1 MSAFADVKER
11 EDKAMTPM
19 MEQYFEI
26 KKNYKDFLLFY
37 RLGDFYEMF
46 FDDAIVASR
55 EIGLTLTGRDCG
67 EAERAPMCGVPFHAA
82 DEYIGKLINKGYKIA
97 ICEQIEDPATAKG
110 IVKRDVIRVVT
121 PGTLIETELLNETKN
136 NYLCALYMDEFEY
149 GVCFCDV
156 STAEVYATS
165 ISGANMDAALINEI
179 GTYAPAEVISNL
191 SKNKFRETA
200 DFIVG
205 RAHAMLLDN
214 QPHRFEFSESLERVK
229 RQFADT
235 LRDSDLEN
243 KVIICAVGALLGY
256 IEETQKKDISYIK
269 KLNIYSDGQY
279 LDMDI
284 NTRRNLELTESMR
297 TKEKRGTLLWVLDKT
312 RSSMGARMLR
322 KWIEHPL
329 LTSSAIVRRQ
339 NAVEEL
345 YNNFMLREGISE
357 LLDRVLDLERL
368 VTKIVYGTA
377 NARDLR
383 AVSSTLEILPELHDM
398 LEECKSDE
406 LGRIWREMDTLAD
419 ICDLIMRS
427 IKEEAPISVREG
439 GMIADGYN
447 AQVDEFRSIIQGG
460 GEWKEAIA
468 EAEREATGI
477 KNLKISYNKV
487 FGYYIEVTK
496 SQIGLVPDRYI
507 RKQTLANCER
517 YITEELKDMEARVL
531 GATDKLCALEYE
543 LFCGVR
549 STVAENSAR
558 LQKTATLL
566 AELDAYFSLASVAAK
581 NRYVRPQISS
591 SDEIIIKDGRHPV
604 VEQFVKDTYFVPD
617 DTRLDTKG
625 ERLMLIT
632 GPNMAGKS
640 TYMRQVALIV
650 LMAQMGSFVP
660 AAEAEIGIVDKIFTR
675 VGASD
680 DLASG
685 QSTFMLEMNEVA
697 YILRNATKTSLI
709 IYDEV
714 GRGTSTFDGMSIARA
729 IVEYTSSRKIGAK
742 TLFATHYHELTS
754 MEEEFD
760 GIVNYNIA
768 AKKRGD
774 NITFLRKIVRGS
786 TDDSYGIE
794 VANLAGLPRD
804 VIKRAREILSSV
816 EQSAK
821 NLRLS
826 DKEAKIEE
834 KDDTLITFDDCI
846 NDGVIEE
853 IKNTDINT
861 LSPYE
866 CMSLLFDWKKR
877 LG

>member
-1 MSAFADVKER
+1 
-11 EDKAMTPM
+11 
-19 MEQYFEI
+19 
-26 KKNYKDFLLFY
+26 
-37 RLGDFYEMF
+37 
-46 FDDAIVASR
+46 
-55 EIGLTLTGRDCG
+55 
-67 EAERAPMCGVPFHAA
+67 
-82 DEYIGKLINKGYKIA
+82 
-97 ICEQIEDPATAKG
+97 
-110 IVKRDVIRVVT
+110 
-121 PGTLIETELLNETKN
+121 
-136 NYLCALYMDEFEY
+136 
-149 GVCFCDV
+149 
-156 STAEVYATS
+156 
-165 ISGANMDAALINEI
+165 
-179 GTYAPAEVISNL
+179 
-191 SKNKFRETA
+191 
-200 DFIVG
+200 
-205 RAHAMLLDN
+205 
-214 QPHRFEFSESLERVK
+214 
-229 RQFADT
+229 
-235 LRDSDLEN
+235 
-243 KVIICAVGALLGY
+243 
-256 IEETQKKDISYIK
+256 
-269 KLNIYSDGQY
+269 
-279 LDMDI
+279 
-284 NTRRNLELTESMR
+284 
-297 TKEKRGTLLWVLDKT
+297 
-312 RSSMGARMLR
+312 
-322 KWIEHPL
+322 
-329 LTSSAIVRRQ
+329 
-339 NAVEEL
+339 
-345 YNNFMLREGISE
+345 
-357 LLDRVLDLERL
+357 
-368 VTKIVYGTA
+368 
-377 NARDLR
+377 
-383 AVSSTLEILPELHDM
+383 
-398 LEECKSDE
+398 
-406 LGRIWREMDTLAD
+406 
-419 ICDLIMRS
+419 
-427 IKEEAPISVREG
+427 
-439 GMIADGYN
+439 
-447 AQVDEFRSIIQGG
+447 
-460 GEWKEAIA
+460 
-468 EAEREATGI
+468 
-477 KNLKISYNKV
+477 
-487 FGYYIEVTK
+487 
-496 SQIGLVPDRYI
+496 
-507 RKQTLANCER
+507 
-517 YITEELKDMEARVL
+517 ARVL

-604 VEQFVKDTYFVPD
+604 VEQFVKDTYFVPN

-697 YILRNATKTSLI
+697 YILRNATKNSLI

>member
-1 MSAFADVKER
+1 
-11 EDKAMTPM
+11 MTPM

-26 KKNYKDFLLFY
+26 KKNYMDFLLFY

-82 DEYIGKLINKGYKIA
+82 DEYIGKLINRGFKIA
-97 ICEQIEDPATAKG
+97 ICEQVEDPATAKG
-110 IVKRDVIRVVT
+110 IVKRDVIRVIT
-121 PGTLIETELLNETKN
+121 PGTLIETNLLSESKN
-136 NYLCALYMDEFEY
+136 NYLCAIYMDEFEY

-156 STAEVYATS
+156 STAEVYATA
-165 ISGANMDAALINEI
+165 ISGANMDAALINEL
-179 GTYAPAEVISNL
+179 GTYSPAEVITNL
-191 SKNKFRETA
+191 SKNKFRETS
-200 DFIVG
+200 DFITG
-205 RAHAMLLDN
+205 RIHAMLLDN
-214 QPHRFEFSESLERVK
+214 QPHRFELAASEQAVRA
-229 RQFADT
+229 QFGDT
-235 LRDSDLEN
+235 AKESDLEN
-243 KVIICAVGALLGY
+243 RAIICAVGALLGY
-256 IEETQKKDISYIK
+256 IAEAQKKDISYIK
-269 KLNIYSDGQY
+269 KLHVYSDGQY

-312 RSSMGARMLR
+312 RSAMGARMLR

-329 LTSSAIVRRQ
+329 LSTSGIVRRQ

-345 YNNFMLREGISE
+345 YNNFMLREGIAE
-357 LLDRVLDLERL
+357 LLDRVFDLERL

-377 NARDLR
+377 NARDLIS
-383 AVSSTLEILPELHDM
+383 VKNTLAILPELHAMIED
-398 LEECKSDE
+398 CRSDE
-406 LGRIWREMDTLAD
+406 MCRIYSELDVLED
-419 ICDLIMRS
+419 ICDLIGRS
-427 IKEEAPISVREG
+427 IREDAPLAVREG

-447 AQVDEFRSIIQGG
+447 AQVDEFRSIISGG
-460 GEWKEAIA
+460 QEWKDAIVNA
-468 EAEREATGI
+468 EIESTGI
-477 KNLKISYNKV
+477 KNLKIGYNKV
-487 FGYYIEVTK
+487 FGYYIEVTR

-543 LFCGVR
+543 LLCQVR
-549 STVAENSAR
+549 ATVAENSAR

-566 AELDAYFSLASVAAK
+566 AEIDTYYSLASVAAK
-581 NRYVRPQISS
+581 NRYVRPHMTQ

-604 VEQFVKDTYFVPD
+604 VEQFVKDTYFVPN
-617 DTRLDTKG
+617 DTQLNTRGD
-625 ERLMLIT
+625 RLMLIT

-660 AAEAEIGIVDKIFTR
+660 ANEAEIGVVDKIFTR

-697 YILRNATKTSLI
+697 YILRNATKNSLI

-729 IVEYTSSRKIGAK
+729 IVEYTAGRRIGAK

-754 MEEEFD
+754 MEEEMD

-794 VANLAGLPRD
+794 VANLAGLPRE
-804 VIKRAREILSSV
+804 VIKRAREVLASV
-816 EQSAK
+816 EESAK

-826 DKEAKIEE
+826 DREAKTEE
-834 KDDTLITFDDCI
+834 RDDTLITFDDFI
-846 NDGVIEE
+846 NDGVLEE